1 MRTQGWSFVM
11 GLGVAATAV
20 GLAGLGAHAAGYR
33 MMQPVEA
40 TTCPVLVCPAPPPQ
54 EACAAEEDE
63 GEDGDDE
70 DEADVE
76 ENLVCPPLAIT
87 VTPSNAAK
95 ATWHYER
102 ANHAM
107 LMGNFDEAAGHGKA
121 ALALNPGLYDAHKLL
136 GVALSRVQRA
146 CEALD
151 HYRTFIACNPQ
162 STQVERIRAIIQAI
176 NRDGLCKK

>member
-40 TTCPVLVCPAPPPQ
+40 ATCPVLECPAPPPQ
-54 EACAAEEDE
+54 QACAAEEE
-63 GEDGDDE
+63 EDGDDE

-76 ENLVCPPLAIT
+76 EVGVCPPLAIT
-87 VTPSNAAK
+87 VTPKNAAK
-95 ATWHYER
+95 ATWHYDQS
-102 ANHAM
+102 NHAM
-107 LMGNFDEAAGHGKA
+107 LIGDFEEAEAHGKA

-136 GVALSRVQRA
+136 GVAISRLQRY
-146 CEALD
+146 CEAKV
-151 HYRTFIACNPQ
+151 HYLTYIACRPE
-162 STQVERIRAIIQAI
+162 SSQVDRIRAILKGTELSQ
-176 NRDGLCKK
+176 CK